1 MDPVKIVDVDI
12 LGLGLGKSIYSKE
25 QMEEVTQFQ
34 DSQNTRRAYLAETA
48 EIAYSGRSG
57 GEWGLGLTDLAKD
70 QIANAVGYHLI
81 PLYRLVGPTA
91 IIIIFIM
98 FIVGGVRMLV
108 DILVRAIVIAR
119 VRGCGFWLFGALWD
133 TAFQVAVS
141 PIRWAARKGR
151 EGAGRIKNQMEARA
165 AYSGA
170 SGEHGI
176 AEGLDILTD
185 WAAAWRRRVYGSG
198 PLVEENNLSSPKK
211 KGGELAGN
219 GSRPLSEEDREFLH

>member
-1 MDPVKIVDVDI
+1 
-12 LGLGLGKSIYSKE
+12 
-25 QMEEVTQFQ
+25 MEEFTRFQ
-34 DSQNTRRAYLAETA
+34 DSQNTRRAYLAEMA
-48 EIAYSGRSG
+48 EITYLGRSR

-133 TAFQVAVS
+133 TAFQIAVS

-165 AYSGA
+165 AYNGSP
-170 SGEHGI
+170 GEHGI

-185 WAAAWRRRVYGSG
+185 WAASWRRKVYGSG
-198 PLVEENNLSSPKK
+198 PLAEENGRPAPREESSA
-211 KGGELAGN
+211 GGG
-219 GSRPLSEEDREFLH
+219 GQPLSGDDRGFLY